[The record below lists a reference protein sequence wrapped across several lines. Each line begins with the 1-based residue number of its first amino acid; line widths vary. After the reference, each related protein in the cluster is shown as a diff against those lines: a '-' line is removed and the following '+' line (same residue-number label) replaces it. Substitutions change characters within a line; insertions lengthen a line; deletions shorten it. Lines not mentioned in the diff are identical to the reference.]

1 MERRKHTRY
10 KSRGLGFVALHN
22 DHSHILGQLL
32 DISQNGLSLR
42 YLAENQI
49 PETLKQSCS
58 LDVFSSDQEIALEN
72 VTSRFIYDSD
82 VEDGHIQTK
91 RCALQFE
98 DLTEEQQVSLAELL
112 SQKNAKSEGDPEQ

>member
-22 DHSHILGQLL
+22 DHGHILGQLL

-42 YLAENQI
+42 YLAENNI
-49 PETLKQSCS
+49 PENFKESCK

-72 VTSRFIYDSD
+72 VSSELVYDSD
-82 VEDGHIQTK
+82 VESGNIATK
-91 RCALQFE
+91 RCALQFK
-98 DLTEEQQVSLAELL
+98 DLTDDQQHSLGQYLSKRFEQGKHQ
-112 SQKNAKSEGDPEQ
+112 GG